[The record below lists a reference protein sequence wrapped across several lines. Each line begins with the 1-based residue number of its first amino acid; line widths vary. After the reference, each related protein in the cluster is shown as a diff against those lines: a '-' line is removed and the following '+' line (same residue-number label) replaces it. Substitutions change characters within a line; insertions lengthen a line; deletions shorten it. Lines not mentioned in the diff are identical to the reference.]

1 MRYFRKEIEE
11 LQKRVKMERERYQMA
26 SKAENAVSAVPLF
39 DVNDKFTLNKEDAS
53 YSLSIEL
60 QMSIDNILLQV
71 KFFANFNL
79 HLIST

>member
-1 MRYFRKEIEE
+1 
-11 LQKRVKMERERYQMA
+11 MA